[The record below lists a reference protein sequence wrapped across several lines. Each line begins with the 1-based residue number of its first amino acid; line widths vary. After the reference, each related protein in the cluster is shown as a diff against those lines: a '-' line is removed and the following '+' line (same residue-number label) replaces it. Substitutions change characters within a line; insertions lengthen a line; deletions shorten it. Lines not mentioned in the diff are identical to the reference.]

1 MLNVTESAKQ
11 MLKEALVANTSDP
24 EAGLRLVANES
35 GQFTLVLG
43 QERKVTR

>member
-1 MLNVTESAKQ
+1 MLNVTESAKH
-11 MLKEALVANTSDP
+11 MLKEALVANTSDR